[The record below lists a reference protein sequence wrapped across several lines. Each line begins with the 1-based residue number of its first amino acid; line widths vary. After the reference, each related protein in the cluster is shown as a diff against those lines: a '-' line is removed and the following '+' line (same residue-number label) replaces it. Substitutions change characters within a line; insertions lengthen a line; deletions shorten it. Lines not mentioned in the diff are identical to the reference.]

1 MKLYTE
7 NTFLNRRN
15 LIALFNNYFAF
26 GLQVLFGFLIVAII
40 LSYMSIADLGIFTQ
54 TYTILVILAQLFVT
68 GLNDTI
74 LKKLSTLSKSD
85 NEIAIITNILTAAFI
100 NVFVMSIIFYFFQSK
115 LYLIFQS
122 ENLILNNKFIFIAI
136 FFLTINKVFFSI
148 LQGKRYFN
156 SFAFFNFLRPFL
168 IFCCILSNLI
178 FENIINFSLVFSLVE
193 FIIFILLL
201 VRININ
207 KFLNFSLI
215 NSIHIKNHYYF
226 GFKVFINSFLSESF
240 IRVDIIMVGILLND
254 KMVGMYSLAAL
265 FFEGIFQFSIVIRNV
280 INPEIGRLYKNN
292 NYKSL
297 IQLIRYSSLLSFLI
311 TFFGSII
318 IFFLIPYIL
327 FFLEISIINQTLNL
341 VKFLLFGLVLY
352 SLIIP
357 SENLLF
363 QSNNPT
369 IQSLYMLT
377 LVFLNVI
384 LNFFMISQYGVLG
397 AAVATAITYFCAPI
411 IFNLFIIF
419 FTNLKS
425 GIFIY
430 PGIIKKKINTL

>member
-1 MKLYTE
+1 MKLSTE
-7 NTFLNRRN
+7 KSFFNKRN

-40 LSYMSIADLGIFTQ
+40 LSYMSISDLGIFTQ
-54 TYTILVILAQLFVT
+54 TYTILVISAQFFVT

-74 LKKLSTLSKSD
+74 LKKLSTLSKGD
-85 NEIAIITNILTAAFI
+85 NEIAIIINILTAAFI
-100 NVFVMSIIFYFFQSK
+100 NVIVMSIIFYFFQFK
-115 LYLIFQS
+115 IYLLFES
-122 ENLILNNKFIFIAI
+122 EDLILNNKYIFIAI
-136 FFLTINKVFFSI
+136 FFLTVNKVFFSI

-168 IFCCILSNLI
+168 IFAFILSNLN
-178 FENIINFSLVFSLVE
+178 FENTINFSLVFSLVE

-201 VRININ
+201 VRINIK

-215 NSIHIKNHYYF
+215 NLINIKNHYYF
-226 GFKVFINSFLSESF
+226 GFRVFTNSFLSESF

-280 INPEIGRLYKNN
+280 INPEIGRLYKNKH
-292 NYKSL
+292 YKSL
-297 IQLIRYSSLLSFLI
+297 IQLIRYSSLFSFLI
-311 TFFGSII
+311 TVFASII

-327 FFLEISIINQTLNL
+327 FFLEISIINETLNL
-341 VKFLLFGLVLY
+341 VKFLLFGLILY

-357 SENLLF
+357 SENILF

-369 IQSLYMLT
+369 VQSLYMLT
-377 LVFLNVI
+377 LVFLNII
-384 LNFFMISQYGVLG
+384 LNFFMILEYGILG

-411 IFNLFIIF
+411 IFNLFTIF
-419 FTNLKS
+419 STNLKR

-430 PGIIKKKINTL
+430 PGMIKKNN

>member
-7 NTFLNRRN
+7 NTFLNKKN
-15 LIALFNNYFAF
+15 LTPLLINYFAF
-26 GLQVLFGFLIVAII
+26 GLQVLLGFLIVAII
-40 LSYMSIADLGIFTQ
+40 LSYMSVSDLGIFTQ
-54 TYTILVILAQLFVT
+54 TYTILIISSQFFVT
-68 GLNDTI
+68 GLNDTV
-74 LKKLSTLSKSD
+74 LKKLSTLSKND
-85 NEIAIITNILTAAFI
+85 NEIAIITNILTASFI
-100 NVFVMSIIFYFFQSK
+100 NVFVMSIIFYLFQSE
-115 LYLIFQS
+115 LYLIFES
-122 ENLILNNKFIFIAI
+122 EGLIINNKFICIAI
-136 FFLTINKVFFSI
+136 FFLTVNKVFFSI
-148 LQGKRYFN
+148 LQGKRFFN

-178 FENIINFSLVFSLVE
+178 YENTINFSLVFSLVE
-193 FIIFILLL
+193 FVIFILLL
-201 VRININ
+201 VRINI
-207 KFLNFSLI
+207 KKYLNFYLI
-215 NSIHIKNHYYF
+215 NLINIKSHYNF

-254 KMVGMYSLAAL
+254 KMVGMYCLAAL

-280 INPEIGRLYKNN
+280 INPEIGRLYKNK

-297 IQLIRYSSLLSFLI
+297 IQLIRYSSLLSFLVTI
-311 TFFGSII
+311 FGSII
-318 IFFLIPYIL
+318 IFFLIPYVL
-327 FFLEISIINQTLNL
+327 FFIEISIIDETLNL

-377 LVFLNVI
+377 LVFLNII

-397 AAVATAITYFCAPI
+397 AAVATSMTYFCAPI

-419 FTNLKS
+419 FTELKS

-430 PGIIKKKINTL
+430 PRIIKKFN